1 MLKFLFIFF
10 TLINSSYSLIN
21 PLNNNIYNNLLK
33 KNKFIVNY
41 IPNYNLEEE
50 NYNNLIKDI
59 LSNKVENLYID
70 KNYKE
75 IISYNSGEYFHTTI
89 DPIIVPNL
97 IQKASDLNIPIEFH
111 NINFNIFTFFKNI
124 LTDLINFSS
133 YIIIGIFIFSALQS
147 LYQFNNIKQSGNS
160 QNRNI
165 LQNLMPFK
173 NNNEKFFKPNVSLES
188 WAGSPEVIEEC
199 REVIS
204 YIENKDLFKE
214 IGADMPKGILFEGP
228 PGTGKTLLA
237 KAIATAS
244 NSTFISISGSEF
256 VELFVGMGASKVRD
270 LFNTA
275 RQNRPS
281 IIFIDEIDAVGRQR
295 GAGVNMAND
304 EREQTLNQ
312 LLYEMDGFNNNTDLI
327 ILGATNRKDV
337 LDQALLR
344 PGRFD
349 RVIRIPLPDVESREK
364 ILDYYLKKKY
374 INKLDDI
381 KMIAEMTEGFSGAQL
396 KNLLNEAAI
405 ISAKNNNSF
414 ISENYLLEAYE
425 KSIVGLIKKNTTVSE
440 ITQMRVSIHE
450 AGHSLLAIIF
460 YEYFDFKKA
469 SIKPT
474 YNGAGGY
481 TLFSEKKDIVNSG
494 LYTKDIL
501 KKRLIVTLG
510 GKAAEYL
517 FYGNEFVSLGAN
529 EDLSQ
534 ANKLAQQ
541 MIGNFGMG
549 DKLEVFF
556 NENVKNEANPFLG
569 RTLALGDK
577 YSEYTKSVM
586 DKESLKLVNDAY
598 IEAKRILEEN
608 YELLIKFSQVLK
620 ENVII
625 TKDDINYL
633 KILNGTQILDLP

>member
-1 MLKFLFIFF
+1 MFKFLFILF
-10 TLINSSYSLIN
+10 TLINTSFSLIN
-21 PLNNNIYNNLLK
+21 PSNSIHNNLIK
-33 KNKFIVNY
+33 KKSFIVNNV
-41 IPNYNLEEE
+41 PNYNLQEE
-50 NYNNLIKDI
+50 NYNNLIQDI

-97 IQKASDLNIPIEFH
+97 IQKASDLNIPFEFR
-111 NINFNIFTFFKNI
+111 NINFNAFTFFKDMFVDF
-124 LTDLINFSS
+124 LNFGS
-133 YIIIGIFIFSALQS
+133 YAIVGIFIFSALQS
-147 LYQFNNIKQSGNS
+147 LYQFNNINQSGNP

-173 NNNEKFFKPNVSLES
+173 NNNEKLFKPNVSLES

-204 YIENKDLFKE
+204 YIENKDLFKQ

-275 RQNRPS
+275 RQNKPS

-295 GAGVNMAND
+295 GAGINMAND

-364 ILDYYLKKKY
+364 ILDYYLKNKY
-374 INKLDDI
+374 SNNKLYDI

-405 ISAKNNNSF
+405 LSAKNNNSF

-425 KSIVGLIKKNTTVSE
+425 KSIVGLIKKNITVPE
-440 ITQMRVSIHE
+440 ITQIRVAVHE

-460 YEYFDFKKA
+460 SEYFDFKKA

-510 GKAAEYL
+510 GKAAEFL

-549 DKLEVFF
+549 EKLEVFY
-556 NENVKNEANPFLG
+556 NENTKNEANPFLG
-569 RTLALGDK
+569 RSLALGDK

-598 IEAKRILEEN
+598 FEAKRILEEN
-608 YELLIKFSQVLK
+608 YDLLIKFSEILK

-625 TKDDINYL
+625 IKDDINYL
-633 KILNGTQILDLP
+633 RILNGTQI